1 MALLPVFGWH
11 PLARVIASVS
21 VAATVLV
28 WLAPAVWPPIDA
40 ALAVTRLSL
49 TLYGLRRGRR
59 RP

>member
-1 MALLPVFGWH
+1 MAPA
-11 PLARVIASVS
+11 LARVVAS
-21 VAATVLV
+21 VAAAVLV